1 MLGDE
6 LKTKREDIKWVKT
19 HCSRMDHGGC
29 GLLVGVKNNRVVK
42 VKGDPKGL
50 LNKGYICTKAIA
62 APDILTHPGRLRY
75 PLKRVGTRGHGK
87 WKRITW
93 SEALESIRE
102 NFLKIKGLHG
112 ARAVAFCLGMPKG
125 TEHFALIRLANVF
138 GSPNVVGTQDVCH
151 MPREIS
157 GKYTCGFYPVADF
170 GNKTGLALL
179 WGSNIT
185 ETNEEGE
192 ICSRL
197 LGQIK
202 RGTELIIVDPR
213 KTALVHKSKY
223 WLQIR
228 PGTDN
233 ALALAFLN
241 VIIEEG
247 LYDRDFAEKWCYGFD
262 RFSDHIKQYS
272 PEKMSDITWVPAQL
286 IRKAARHYA
295 GTHPAAI
302 QWGNPVEQNINT
314 FDTSRALVCLMALC
328 GNLDVQGGNIH
339 ATEPAV
345 QRLGKLV
352 KADLL
357 PSKREEMIHAYHNTL
372 PGLMNV
378 PPAHFRRAVIE
389 DIPYPVR
396 GAYMQGTNPLLAYA
410 ESGMT
415 LKALLKLDFLVVTE
429 LFMTPT
435 ASFADIVLPAATT
448 FEFNDIGHVGL
459 GHGYILARPK
469 AVDPPEECWPD
480 IKIINELGKSLTSKE
495 YWYEDY
501 NDFLNEILGPT
512 GLDFKQ
518 LSGRGYLRGPQ
529 QYRKYE
535 QNGFRT
541 PTGKVE
547 LCLSK
552 ASDFNIPPM
561 PVFTTFPEDDDPAY
575 PLVLTSRKSR
585 YYLHSSYRWVS
596 RLREHELHPRTEL
609 HPQTAERYGFGE
621 GDEIIIKTRMGEIT
635 QIAHLTDKVH
645 PGVICSAYGWW
656 FPEAEAGTQYNWE
669 RSNFNMLTSAE
680 KLGKEF
686 GTPNLKGIGCIVRKK
701 QVKMT

>member
-1 MLGDE
+1 MLGHK
-6 LKTKREDIKWVKT
+6 LNTKKEGIKWIKT

-50 LNKGYICTKAIA
+50 LNKGYICIKAIA

-75 PLKRVGTRGHGK
+75 PLKRIGSRGFGK

-93 SEALESIRE
+93 PEALKAIRE

-112 ARAVAFCLGMPKG
+112 ARGVAFCLGMPKG

-170 GNKTGLALL
+170 DNMTGLALL

-185 ETNEEGE
+185 GTNEEGE

-197 LGQIK
+197 LAQIK
-202 RGTELIIVDPR
+202 KGTDLIIVDPR

-247 LYDRDFAEKWCYGFD
+247 LYDRDFVEKWCYGFD
-262 RFSDHIKQYS
+262 RFSDHVKQYS
-272 PEKMSDITWVPAQL
+272 PERMSDITWVPPQL

-295 GTHPAAI
+295 ESHPAAI
-302 QWGNPVEQNINT
+302 QWGNPIEQNINT

-328 GNLDVQGGNIH
+328 GNLDVPGGNIH
-339 ATEPAV
+339 AMEPAV

-352 KADLL
+352 KAELL
-357 PSKREEMIHAYHNTL
+357 PSKREEMIHAYHNTI
-372 PGLMNV
+372 PRLMSV

-415 LKALLKLDFLVVTE
+415 LKALLKLDFLVVSE

-448 FEFNDIGHVGL
+448 FEFNDIGHLGL

-469 AVDPPEECWPD
+469 AVNPPEDCWPD
-480 IKIINELGKSLTSKE
+480 IKIINELGKSLTSRE
-495 YWYEDY
+495 YWYEDH

-518 LSGRGYLRGPQ
+518 LAARGYLRGPQ
-529 QYRKYE
+529 QFRKYE
-535 QNGFRT
+535 QNGFNT

-547 LCLSK
+547 LYLSK
-552 ASDFNIPPM
+552 ASDFSFPPM
-561 PVFTTFPEDDDPAY
+561 PAFTNLPEDDDPEY

-585 YYLHSSYRWVS
+585 YYLHSSYRWLS
-596 RLREHELHPRTEL
+596 RLREHEFHPGTDI
-609 HPQTAERYGFGE
+609 HPQTAERYGVGE

-635 QIAHLTDKVH
+635 QIAHVTEKVH
-645 PGVICSAYGWW
+645 PGVIYSAYGWW

-669 RSNFNMLTSAE
+669 KSNFNMLTAAE

-701 QVKMT
+701 